1 MRLGGDG
8 VKLTEIAGRVGGDRD
23 AEQLDCWRFAEASG
37 VVACLLCG
45 LEVGRRT
52 RSFY

>member
-8 VKLTEIAGRVGGDRD
+8 VNLTEIAGRVGDRD

-37 VVACLLCG
+37 VVACLLRG
-45 LEVGRRT
+45 LEVERRT